1 MDPQDDYWLH
11 EQMAG
16 EIETALPLV
25 LAGEAADFDIE
36 AVDGVFAS
44 VLSRL
49 APVEAESM
57 GSALRT
63 VGRWAGD
70 RERLGQ
76 IASTVL
82 PTAAT
87 ALGTA
92 YGGPLG
98 GGIGHA
104 VGERAAQAI
113 SGRAPRPAATAPP
126 PSAPSAAAPA
136 VTASAATASAAA
148 APAPAP
154 PAGGGPPP
162 PTTMTP
168 VATVTN
174 GSQAATDLLYLVQN
188 PAFLSSLIAL
198 ALGSRGRP
206 TVPVGMSGE
215 EAPVGAFV
223 TLAMNLAGKAA
234 EDADALLGDGDNLA
248 DSYLRDETGCF
259 TCDPAVPDQRADALL
274 RRLQQADEAVAMLGE
289 SEDEDE
295 DSTDDLDDEWWQEQW

>member
-1 MDPQDDYWLH
+1 
-11 EQMAG
+11 
-16 EIETALPLV
+16 
-25 LAGEAADFDIE
+25 
-36 AVDGVFAS
+36 
-44 VLSRL
+44 
-49 APVEAESM
+49 
-57 GSALRT
+57 
-63 VGRWAGD
+63 
-70 RERLGQ
+70 
-76 IASTVL
+76 
-82 PTAAT
+82 
-87 ALGTA
+87 
-92 YGGPLG
+92 
-98 GGIGHA
+98 
-104 VGERAAQAI
+104 
-113 SGRAPRPAATAPP
+113 
-126 PSAPSAAAPA
+126 
-136 VTASAATASAAA
+136 
-148 APAPAP
+148 
-154 PAGGGPPP
+154 
-162 PTTMTP
+162 MTP